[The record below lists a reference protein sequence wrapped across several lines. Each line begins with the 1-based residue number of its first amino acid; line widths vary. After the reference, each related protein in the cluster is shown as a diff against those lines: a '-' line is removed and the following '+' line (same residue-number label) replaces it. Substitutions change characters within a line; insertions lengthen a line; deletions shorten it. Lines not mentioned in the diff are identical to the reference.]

1 MKGVRVLDLSRLV
14 AGNLASLLMADFGA
28 DVIKIERP
36 GVGDDLRNW
45 REDGIEIFWKTYA
58 RNKRSVCWDLN
69 EETDRKKLF
78 LLIETAQVFIENFVP
93 GKLEE
98 FGMGPDVLFR
108 LNPNLIILRISGWGQ
123 TGPLR
128 NKPGFGTLVEGMSGF
143 AHLNGFPDR
152 PPALPP
158 IATADMITGLYGAYA
173 VMLALRNVETHS
185 GKGQVIDLSLFESLF
200 SFVASEAVKHR
211 VSGKISMRSGSR
223 STHTAPRNVYACQ
236 DGKFMALSGSMQ
248 SMCEQLLTAIGRPEL
263 IHDPRFRSNDDRVQ
277 NHDALDEIIGAFI
290 EKRSLKENL
299 RFFETANVTVGP
311 VLAMDDLLQHPYLKG
326 RRVVTEFADPDVGS
340 IPAHVPVPRMS
351 ETPGSLI
358 NPAPPLGA
366 HNQEIEYEL
375 DCRKDNSQMRPVVF
389 RSNAPVKT

>member
-236 DGKFMALSGSMQ
+236 DGKF
-248 SMCEQLLTAIGRPEL
+248 
-263 IHDPRFRSNDDRVQ
+263 RVCP
-277 NHDALDEIIGAFI
+277 
-290 EKRSLKENL
+290 
-299 RFFETANVTVGP
+299 T
-311 VLAMDDLLQHPYLKG
+311 
-326 RRVVTEFADPDVGS
+326 
-340 IPAHVPVPRMS
+340 
-351 ETPGSLI
+351 
-358 NPAPPLGA
+358 
-366 HNQEIEYEL
+366 
-375 DCRKDNSQMRPVVF
+375 
-389 RSNAPVKT
+389 